1 MVHLTAAHAPD
12 VSRVVVSG
20 PSNITVSW
28 NVPDVNTSYVVYYHL
43 LQGEEDNETVSSS
56 AGELTID
63 GLQPGGLYTVRVL
76 ALSQHLPSQLSG
88 PTEIKVAGEMS
99 PPHIQQCMHTVANFS
114 APHSPWGSHCDSG

>member
-1 MVHLTAAHAPD
+1 MILHYGSPDTAAHAPD

-28 NVPDVNTSYVVYYHL
+28 VIPVVNTSYVVYYRL
-43 LQGEEDNETVSSS
+43 LQGEEDSETVSSS

-76 ALSQHLPSQLSG
+76 ALSQHLPSQLWG

-99 PPHIQQCMHTVANFS
+99 PPHI
-114 APHSPWGSHCDSG
+114 